1 MSKIVTRYL
10 INAHSMK
17 KLLFMLMAVLAAPGI
32 FAQQK
37 PNVVIIYAD
46 DAGYGDLSCYG
57 ATKVQTPN
65 LDRLAQSGIRF
76 TNGHATSATCT
87 PSRFALITG
96 RYPWRKT
103 GTGVLPG
110 NAAMIVP
117 VNQPTLPS
125 MMQKAGYKT
134 ALVGKWH
141 LGLGDGK
148 EINWNEE
155 IRPGPNEV
163 GFDYSFFFPA
173 TADRVPTVF
182 VENGRVLGLDK
193 NDPIEVNYREK
204 VGNEPTGKDHPE
216 LLKMQASHGHNNTI
230 VNGIGRI
237 GYMKGGQ
244 KARWTDEELAY
255 AFTDKAEQFLEEN
268 RQHPFFLFFAL
279 SDVHVPRMPATV
291 FKGKSGLGYR
301 GDAILEMDWMV
312 GRIMDK
318 LKALGLE
325 KNTLVIFSSDNGP
338 VLDDGYHDEAVT
350 MQNGH
355 QPLGPLRGGKYSAFE
370 GGTRVPWIVSW
381 PGNIKG
387 GQTSGALIS
396 QVDLFA
402 SFAKM
407 TGQPL
412 GETDAPDSF
421 DMLDPLLG
429 KTQQGRDWLIL
440 QGGALSL
447 VQGDLKYISPSS
459 GKRLAKEVNI
469 ETGNDPAPQL
479 YDLKKDLG
487 EKQNIA
493 AAHPEKVKEMAAML
507 EKLKGVEKTRK

>member
-1 MSKIVTRYL
+1 
-10 INAHSMK
+10 MK
-17 KLLFMLMAVLAAPGI
+17 KLLFMLLAGLAGPGV

-37 PNVVIIYAD
+37 PNVIIIYAD

-65 LDRLAQSGIRF
+65 LDGLAKSGIRF

-117 VNQPTLPS
+117 VGQPTLPS

-148 EINWNEE
+148 EINWNED
-155 IRPGPNEV
+155 IRPGPNQV

-182 VENGRVLGLDK
+182 VENGSVQGLDK
-193 NDPIEVNYREK
+193 NDPIEVNYKEK

-268 RQHPFFLFFAL
+268 RRRPFFLFFAL
-279 SDVHVPRMPATV
+279 SDIHVPRMPATM

-312 GRIMDK
+312 GRIVDK

-407 TGQPL
+407 TGQLL

-421 DMLDPLLG
+421 DMLNALLG
-429 KTQQGRDWLIL
+429 KTQKGRDWLIL

-447 VQGDLKYISPSS
+447 VQGDLKYISPSN
-459 GKRLAKEVNI
+459 GQKLAKEVNI

-479 YDLKKDLG
+479 YDLKNDLG
-487 EKQNIA
+487 EKHNIA
-493 AAHPEKVKEMAAML
+493 AEHPEKVKEMAAML
-507 EKLKGVEKTRK
+507 EKLKEAGKTRK

>member
-1 MSKIVTRYL
+1 
-10 INAHSMK
+10 MK
-17 KLLFMLMAVLAAPGI
+17 KLLFMLIAGLMAPGV

-57 ATKVQTPN
+57 ASKVQTPN

-148 EINWNEE
+148 EINWNED
-155 IRPGPNEV
+155 IKPGPNEV

-182 VENGRVLGLDK
+182 VENGKVLGLDK
-193 NDPIEVNYREK
+193 NDPIEVNYKEK
-204 VGNEPTGKDHPE
+204 VGNEPTGKDNPE

-244 KARWTDEELAY
+244 KARWADEELAY

-268 RQHPFFLFFAL
+268 RQRPFFLLFAL
-279 SDVHVPRMPATV
+279 SDIHVPRMPATV

-312 GRIMDK
+312 GQIMDK

-338 VLDDGYHDEAVT
+338 VLDDGYHDDAVT
-350 MQNGH
+350 LQNGH

-381 PGNIKG
+381 PGHIKA

-412 GETDAPDSF
+412 GATDAPDSF
-421 DMLDPLLG
+421 DMLNTLLG
-429 KTQQGRDWLIL
+429 KTPKGRDWLIL

-447 VQGDLKYISPSS
+447 LQGGFKYISPSNGQKLS
-459 GKRLAKEVNI
+459 KEVNI

-479 YDLKKDLG
+479 YDLEKDLG

-507 EKLKGVEKTRK
+507 EKLKEAVKTRE

>member
-10 INAHSMK
+10 INTHPMK
-17 KLLFMLMAVLAAPGI
+17 KLLFMLITGLFGPGV

-37 PNVVIIYAD
+37 PNVIIIYAD
-46 DAGYGDLSCYG
+46 DVGYGDLSCYG

-65 LDRLAQSGIRF
+65 LDKLARSGIRF

-110 NAAMIVP
+110 DAAMIVP
-117 VNQPTLPS
+117 VGKATLPS

-141 LGLGDGK
+141 LGLGDGR
-148 EINWNEE
+148 EIDWNQH
-155 IRPGPNEV
+155 IKPGPNEV

-182 VENGRVLGLDK
+182 VENGQVQGLDK
-193 NDPIEVNYREK
+193 NDPITVNYKEK
-204 VGNEPTGKDHPE
+204 VGDEPTGKEHPE

-237 GYMKGGQ
+237 GFMKGGQ
-244 KARWTDEELAY
+244 KARWADEELSY
-255 AFTDKAEQFLEEN
+255 AFTDKAEQFIEQN
-268 RQHPFFLFFAL
+268 RRRPFFLLFAL

-291 FKGKSGLGYR
+291 FRGKSGLGYR

-312 GRIMDK
+312 GRIMEK
-318 LKALGLE
+318 LEALGLT
-325 KNTLVIFSSDNGP
+325 KNTILMFSSDNGA
-338 VLDDGYHDEAVT
+338 VLDDGYVDEAVT

-355 QPLGPLRGGKYSAFE
+355 IPWGPLRGGKYSAFE
-370 GGTRVPWIVSW
+370 GGTRIPWIVSW
-381 PGNIKG
+381 PARVKA
-387 GQTSGALIS
+387 GQTSDALIS

-402 SFAKM
+402 SLAKL

-412 GETDAPDSF
+412 GATDAPDSF
-421 DMLDPLLG
+421 DMLNALLG
-429 KTQQGRDWLIL
+429 KTQKGRDWLIL

-447 VQGDLKYISPSS
+447 VQGDLKYITPSK
-459 GKRLAKEVNI
+459 GQPLMKHVNI
-469 ETGNDPAPQL
+469 ETGNNPEPQL
-479 YDLKKDLG
+479 YDLKKDIG
-487 EKQNIA
+487 ERQNIA

-507 EKLKGVEKTRK
+507 ERLKEAERTRK